1 MIDQN
6 LLSRNYKELQ
16 KIVHPDKYGLNN
28 KEILLEAEICSS
40 MISNAYNILKDDF
53 ERANYMVQLKLYIQL
68 KLKGMKNIEEG
79 SENVNDNEYLEILM
93 DIQDDIQYSTSED
106 ELNKIKNK
114 ILAKITEIKLKI
126 ENCFESNKLEE
137 VYEQLKL
144 MKFYLSLLNQ
154 AENRQI

>member
-1 MIDQN
+1 
-6 LLSRNYKELQ
+6 
-16 KIVHPDKYGLNN
+16 
-28 KEILLEAEICSS
+28 
-40 MISNAYNILKDDF
+40 
-53 ERANYMVQLKLYIQL
+53 
-68 KLKGMKNIEEG
+68 MKNIEEG